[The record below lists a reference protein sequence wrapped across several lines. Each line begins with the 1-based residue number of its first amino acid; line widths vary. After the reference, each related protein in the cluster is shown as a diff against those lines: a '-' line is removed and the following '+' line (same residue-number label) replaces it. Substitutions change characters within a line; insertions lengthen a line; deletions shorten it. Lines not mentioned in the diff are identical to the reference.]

1 MSFYTYN
8 QNNSQGVFD
17 FDPEHGISHYV
28 IVEAN
33 SARQAD
39 ALFSAIRDTY
49 NEGPYCSCCGERWPS
64 MDVPWRDEEGDE
76 VPSIYSEPAE
86 KYNEFFD
93 WRPGTGMYER
103 PYFIHYLNGSIEG

>member
-1 MSFYTYN
+1 MFFTYN

-17 FDPEHGISHYV
+17 FDPDHGISHYV

-39 ALFSAIRDTY
+39 ALFRAIRGTY
-49 NEGPYCSCCGERWPS
+49 NEGPYCSCCGERWS
-64 MDVPWRDEEGDE
+64 YQWDDNGDE
-76 VPSIYSEPAE
+76 VPSIYGDPVETHKE
-86 KYNEFFD
+86 TID

-103 PYFIHYLNGSIEG
+103 PYFVHYLDGRIEG